1 VQWLQKKIDQAR
13 ERLHRQYYQSWHQVQ
28 ANPEA
33 VRMKAAALDD
43 LAVAIKAELREVLRD
58 E

>member
-1 VQWLQKKIDQAR
+1 MGRIDKAR

-28 ANPEA
+28 ANPEG
-33 VRMKAAALDD
+33 VRMKAAALED
-43 LAVAIKAELREVLRD
+43 LTVAIKAELREVLRD